1 MARLVLSD
9 TGPLI
14 GLARI
19 GKLDWLREL
28 FGHVTVTSEVMDEIF
43 AGKGGGDEALI
54 QKAIDEG
61 WLRRLDASLREPHY
75 PHLGVGE
82 ASCIRMAVSRSE
94 PTLLLL
100 DDRLARREAKRAGL
114 QIVGV
119 AAMVGMAE
127 LRELTPSAHAV
138 FDLLRQSDYRISEPV
153 IEEVLR
159 SVGIA
164 KAQGGK
170 H

>member
-1 MARLVLSD
+1 ML
-9 TGPLI
+9 TI
-14 GLARI
+14 I
-19 GKLDWLREL
+19 
-28 FGHVTVTSEVMDEIF
+28 
-43 AGKGGGDEALI
+43 
-54 QKAIDEG
+54 
-61 WLRRLDASLREPHY
+61 
-75 PHLGVGE
+75 
-82 ASCIRMAVSRSE
+82 
-94 PTLLLL
+94 
-100 DDRLARREAKRAGL
+100 DRLARREAKRAGL

-127 LRELTPSAHAV
+127 LRELTPSARAV